1 MKCSLFTK
9 ICKKLKQKT
18 FKTPFLVTVYLWSI
32 SAFFSSPIKKM
43 ASKLL
48 PLPFSSVISQMC
60 KSIVPQIF
68 YHDFC
73 HNMLSY
79 ANFLLHMFSTASEQN
94 EQLIQT

>member
-1 MKCSLFTK
+1 
-9 ICKKLKQKT
+9 
-18 FKTPFLVTVYLWSI
+18 
-32 SAFFSSPIKKM
+32 M

-48 PLPFSSVISQMC
+48 QLPFSSIISQMC
-60 KSIVPQIF
+60 NSIVPQIF